1 MNKFERS
8 ASRAADVSLSAHSK
22 SLTLKVLSVTPE
34 LLTPEL
40 LKAKKYEMM
49 IHTRKGEVHTM
60 GFLLFGKAF
69 IEFVSLQ

>member
-34 LLTPEL
+34 LL
-40 LKAKKYEMM
+40 KAKKYEMM

-60 GFLLFGKAF
+60 SLLLLGKDF
-69 IEFVSLQ
+69 KMFVSLQ